1 MKKILIAFLSIFL
14 LAVRVQAEDISL
26 ATNAKSALLL
36 EASTGEVIFSKNA
49 NEKLEPASLTKMMS
63 MLLILEAIDKG
74 VIEWDEMVTASANA
88 SGMGGSQILLETN
101 ERMSVEDLFKGIA
114 IASGNDAVV
123 ALAEKIAGTEANF
136 VNLMNKRAKELGL
149 KNTNFSNS
157 HGLTTNNHYTSAA
170 DLAVIARELV
180 KHEEIFKYTSLYE
193 SYLRE
198 NTDRRL
204 WLVNTNKL
212 VRFYDGV
219 DGLKTGYTTSAGY
232 CLVATAK
239 KNDMRIIA
247 IVMDEP
253 TSETRNKEV
262 TEMLDYAFA
271 QYELAVALDKSET
284 VAKEPVEKGYLEE
297 VQIVPLKS
305 VFYLK
310 NKLEENAN
318 VDYVVDIDRL
328 TAPLKVGDVVGTMKV
343 KIDNY
348 YEVVDLTV
356 RENVSKITFF
366 QLLGRKL
373 KILL

>member
-1 MKKILIAFLSIFL
+1 MKKILVVIFTIFL
-14 LAVRVQAEDISL
+14 FGLSVKAEEISL
-26 ATNAKSALLL
+26 ATNARSALLL
-36 EASTGEVIFSKNA
+36 EASTGEIIYSKNA
-49 NEKLEPASLTKMMS
+49 NERLEPASLTKMMS
-63 MLLILEAIDKG
+63 MLLILESIDKG
-74 VIEWDEMVTASANA
+74 VIKWDEMVTVSANA
-88 SGMGGSQILLETN
+88 SAMGGSQILLETN

-114 IASGNDAVV
+114 VASGNDAVV

-149 KNTNFSNS
+149 KNTNFKNS
-157 HGLTTNNHYTSAA
+157 HGLTTTDHYTTAS
-170 DLAVIARELV
+170 DLAIIAMELV
-180 KHEEIFKYTSLYE
+180 KHEELFKYTSLYE

-239 KNDMRIIA
+239 KNNMRIIA
-247 IVMDEP
+247 IVLDEP

-262 TEMLDYAFA
+262 SEMLDYAFA
-271 QYELAVALDKSET
+271 QYELALAIDTTEIVANEKI
-284 VAKEPVEKGYLEE
+284 EKGYLESVE
-297 VQIVPLKS
+297 IVPLEK
-305 VFYLK
+305 VTYLK
-310 NKLEENAN
+310 KKIEDNAKI
-318 VDYVVDIDRL
+318 DYTIDIKRL
-328 TAPLKVGDVVGTMKV
+328 AAPLNKGDIVGTMRV

-348 YEVVDLTV
+348 YEVVNLTV
-356 RENVSKITFF
+356 KENVSKITFM

-373 KILL
+373 KLFL

>member
-1 MKKILIAFLSIFL
+1 MKKIIVLFMVLFLFCL
-14 LAVRVQAEDISL
+14 NVNAEDISL

-36 EASTGEVIFSKNA
+36 EASTGEIIYSKNA

-63 MLLILEAIDKG
+63 MLLILESIDKG
-74 VIEWDEMVTASANA
+74 VISWNEMVTVSANA

-114 IASGNDAVV
+114 VASGNDAVV

-149 KNTNFSNS
+149 KNTYFKNS
-157 HGLTTNNHYTSAA
+157 HGLTAEGHYTTAS
-170 DLAVIARELV
+170 DLSVIARELV
-180 KHEEIFKYTSLYE
+180 KHEELFKYTSLYE

-198 NTDRRL
+198 NTNRRL

-212 VRFYDGV
+212 VRFYEGV

-253 TSETRNKEV
+253 TSEIRNKEV
-262 TEMLDYAFA
+262 SEMLDYAFA
-271 QYELAVALDKSET
+271 QYELETAIDASKIVAT
-284 VAKEPVEKGYLEE
+284 KEVEKGCLEK
-297 VQIVPLKS
+297 VDVVPIEK
-305 VFYLK
+305 VTYLK
-310 NKLEENAN
+310 NKMEEKAKI
-318 VDYVVDIDRL
+318 DYTIDIKRL
-328 TAPLKVGDVVGTMKV
+328 TAPIKKGDVVGSMRV
-343 KIDNY
+343 KINNY
-348 YEVVDLTV
+348 YEVVNLTV
-356 RENVSKITFF
+356 KEDVNKITFF

-373 KILL
+373 KIFI